1 MPASESPYDAMLQ
14 RVAKLLRNVQ
24 PLQKEL
30 ELSPGANMAEWRGL
44 HMLRDVLMAGP
55 GWEATG
61 ETLFHRSEAMGD
73 VFIDVGVSMVG
84 RFLMQDAHIYM
95 RVVTDEGT
103 MMRPCVAPAR
113 FSEGVPLSDHIAF
126 LVLLAR
132 SGWPLEPL
140 PETMLPCASTL
151 ALREA
156 LLDPSSS
163 DEFVRR
169 IGLALTYNG
178 GHQQDRIKTEVVLAR
193 KELTIRLLEDG
204 RLPLAALPSVLWYPE
219 ALPRWRTAL
228 HEAGGGD
235 EDAVSALLKSW
246 ADRETE
252 VWECLSL
259 LQALNQVLDD
269 QSASGRSWLIQAHR
283 HDITSLIEAA
293 GPDACMS
300 VPA

>member
-1 MPASESPYDAMLQ
+1 
-14 RVAKLLRNVQ
+14 
-24 PLQKEL
+24 
-30 ELSPGANMAEWRGL
+30 MA
-44 HMLRDVLMAGP
+44 
-55 GWEATG
+55 
-61 ETLFHRSEAMGD
+61 
-73 VFIDVGVSMVG
+73 
-84 RFLMQDAHIYM
+84 
-95 RVVTDEGT
+95 
-103 MMRPCVAPAR
+103 
-113 FSEGVPLSDHIAF
+113 
-126 LVLLAR
+126 
-132 SGWPLEPL
+132 LEPL

-178 GHQQDRIKTEVVLAR
+178 GHQHDRIKTEVVLAR

-246 ADRETE
+246 AGRETE

-259 LQALNQVLDD
+259 LRALKQVLDD
-269 QSASGRSWLIQAHR
+269 QSASGRSWLITHR
-283 HDITSLIEAA
+283 RHHELIKA
-293 GPDACMS
+293 GPDAHERARSRERSAMQDS
-300 VPA
+300 NPRLRLRRSEGYPDYPNRPVPMGNGHPS